1 MSQDTDCHNVTNNAP
16 DTATNALIALGSN
29 ITSHAGPPELT
40 IKAALS
46 CLGDSLLQV
55 EKCSAL
61 YATPCFP
68 AGAGPD
74 YINAAALLS
83 GLSDPHQILSILH
96 GIEAKFDRARITRWG
111 QRTLD
116 LDLIAVGDKVS
127 PDQDAFFR
135 WHDLPAERQMT
146 ETPDE
151 LIVPHPRLQDR
162 AFVLV
167 PLAEI
172 APSWTHPVLGLT
184 PSEMIEKLDP
194 RDVAQVLVA
203 EI

>member
-1 MSQDTDCHNVTNNAP
+1 VSQDTDCHKFTNNAP
-16 DTATNALIALGSN
+16 AAATKALIALGSN
-29 ITSHAGPPELT
+29 ISSHAGPPALT

-46 CLGDSLLQV
+46 SLGDSLLQV

-74 YINAAALLS
+74 YINAAAVLS
-83 GLSDPHQILSILH
+83 GPSDPHDILAILH
-96 GIEAKFDRARITRWG
+96 GVEARFDRARVTRWG

-116 LDLIAVGDKVS
+116 LDLIAVGNRVL
-127 PDQDAFFR
+127 PDPETFDR
-135 WHDLPAERQMT
+135 WRDLPAERQMT
-146 ETPDE
+146 DTPDR
-151 LIVPHPRLQDR
+151 LIVPHPRLHER

-172 APSWTHPVLGLT
+172 APDWTHPVLGLT
-184 PSEMIEKLDP
+184 PLEMIEYLDP
-194 RDVAQVLVA
+194 RDVAQIRVA
-203 EI
+203 DS